1 MNRDRDR
8 DGGCGW
14 GTVAHG
20 CACFFLFVVLILSIV
35 NVVELQNVKSD
46 VALITPA
53 PTEAPGLGALGAGA
67 AVASNVRPAANP
79 YGVRQTGKQ
88 AVAVGAAKRSP
99 LSQQEAAAEE
109 IPALLEPEV
118 KSANKVAGQK
128 SLAERAREKRTNL

>member
-53 PTEAPGLGALGAGA
+53 PTEAPGLGAVGGLSA
-67 AVASNVRPAANP
+67 RPAANP
-79 YGVRQTGKQ
+79 YGVRQAGKQ
-88 AVAVGAAKRSP
+88 AVAVGAAKHSP

-109 IPALLEPEV
+109 IPVLLEPEA
-118 KSANKVAGQK
+118 KSANKIAGQK